1 MSKIKIYTISK
12 LINMKNPNN
21 QNNNY
26 NFFLLSPLEKLEL

>member
-21 QNNNY
+21 NNY